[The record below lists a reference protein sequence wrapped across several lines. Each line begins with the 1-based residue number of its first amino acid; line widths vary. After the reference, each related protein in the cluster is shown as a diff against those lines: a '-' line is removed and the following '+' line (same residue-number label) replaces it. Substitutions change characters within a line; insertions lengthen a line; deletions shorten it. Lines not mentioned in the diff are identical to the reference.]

1 MISSSFNSAI
11 PIFSN
16 MKNKHLT
23 IISIGAWL
31 NIGLFYFLYLN
42 ELETILTGVF
52 KELTLIPSY
61 LCGILFPIW
70 LLIRVIKK
78 NIKP

>member
-1 MISSSFNSAI
+1 
-11 PIFSN
+11 
-16 MKNKHLT
+16 MKNKHLI

-70 LLIRVIKK
+70 LLIRIIKK
-78 NIKP
+78 TLNHRDIFLF

>member
-1 MISSSFNSAI
+1 
-11 PIFSN
+11 
-16 MKNKHLT
+16 MKNKHLI

-70 LLIRVIKK
+70 LLIRIITKI
-78 NIKP
+78 IKP

>member
-1 MISSSFNSAI
+1 V
-11 PIFSN
+11 
-16 MKNKHLT
+16 KNKHLI

-61 LCGILFPIW
+61 LCGILFPVW
-70 LLIRVIKK
+70 LLIRIITKK
-78 NIKP
+78 PKP

>member
-1 MISSSFNSAI
+1 
-11 PIFSN
+11 
-16 MKNKHLT
+16 MKNKHII
-23 IISIGAWL
+23 IISVGAWL

-61 LCGILFPIW
+61 LCGILFPVW
-70 LLIRVIKK
+70 LLIRVITKK
-78 NIKP
+78 VKP

>member
-1 MISSSFNSAI
+1 
-11 PIFSN
+11 
-16 MKNKHLT
+16 MKNKHLI

-42 ELETILTGVF
+42 ELETILIGVF

-61 LCGILFPIW
+61 LCGILFPVW
-70 LLIRVIKK
+70 LLIRIITKK
-78 NIKP
+78 VKP

>member
-1 MISSSFNSAI
+1 
-11 PIFSN
+11 
-16 MKNKHLT
+16 MKNKHLI

-61 LCGILFPIW
+61 LFGILFPIW
-70 LLIRVIKK
+70 LLIRIITKK
-78 NIKP
+78 VKP

>member
-1 MISSSFNSAI
+1 
-11 PIFSN
+11 
-16 MKNKHLT
+16 MKNKHLI

-42 ELETILTGVF
+42 ELETTLTGVF

-70 LLIRVIKK
+70 LLIRIIINNTKG
-78 NIKP
+78 KP

>member
-1 MISSSFNSAI
+1 MN
-11 PIFSN
+11 
-16 MKNKHLT
+16 NKHII
-23 IISIGAWL
+23 IISVGAWL

-61 LCGILFPIW
+61 LCGILFPVW
-70 LLIRVIKK
+70 LLIRVITKK
-78 NIKP
+78 VKP

>member
-1 MISSSFNSAI
+1 
-11 PIFSN
+11 
-16 MKNKHLT
+16 MKNKYLI

-42 ELETILTGVF
+42 ELETVLTGVF

-70 LLIRVIKK
+70 LLIRIITK
-78 NIKP
+78 NLKP

>member
-1 MISSSFNSAI
+1 
-11 PIFSN
+11 
-16 MKNKHLT
+16 MKNKHII
-23 IISIGAWL
+23 IISVGAWL

-61 LCGILFPIW
+61 LCGILFPVW
-70 LLIRVIKK
+70 LLIRIITKK
-78 NIKP
+78 VKP

>member
-1 MISSSFNSAI
+1 
-11 PIFSN
+11 
-16 MKNKHLT
+16 MKNKHLI

-61 LCGILFPIW
+61 LCGISFPVW
-70 LLIRVIKK
+70 LLIRIITKK
-78 NIKP
+78 VKP

>member
-1 MISSSFNSAI
+1 
-11 PIFSN
+11 
-16 MKNKHLT
+16 MKNKYLI

-61 LCGILFPIW
+61 LCGILFPVW
-70 LLIRVIKK
+70 LLIRIITKK
-78 NIKP
+78 VKP

>member
-1 MISSSFNSAI
+1 V
-11 PIFSN
+11 
-16 MKNKHLT
+16 KNKYLI

-42 ELETILTGVF
+42 ELETVLTGVF

-70 LLIRVIKK
+70 LLIRIITK
-78 NIKP
+78 NLKP

>member
-1 MISSSFNSAI
+1 
-11 PIFSN
+11 
-16 MKNKHLT
+16 MKNKYLI

-52 KELTLIPSY
+52 KELTLIPSF

-70 LLIRVIKK
+70 LLIRIITK
-78 NIKP
+78 NLKP

>member
-1 MISSSFNSAI
+1 
-11 PIFSN
+11 
-16 MKNKHLT
+16 MKNKHLI

-52 KELTLIPSY
+52 KELTLIPSF

-70 LLIRVIKK
+70 LLIRIITK
-78 NIKP
+78 NLNHRQSSSFSLGL

>member
-1 MISSSFNSAI
+1 V
-11 PIFSN
+11 
-16 MKNKHLT
+16 KNKHLI

-61 LCGILFPIW
+61 LCGILFPVW
-70 LLIRVIKK
+70 LLIRIITKK
-78 NIKP
+78 VKP

>member
-1 MISSSFNSAI
+1 V
-11 PIFSN
+11 
-16 MKNKHLT
+16 KNKHII
-23 IISIGAWL
+23 IISVGAWL

-61 LCGILFPIW
+61 LCGILFPVW
-70 LLIRVIKK
+70 LLIRIITKK
-78 NIKP
+78 VKP

>member
-1 MISSSFNSAI
+1 V
-11 PIFSN
+11 
-16 MKNKHLT
+16 KNKHLI

-61 LCGILFPIW
+61 LCGILFPVW
-70 LLIRVIKK
+70 LLIRVITKK
-78 NIKP
+78 VKP

>member
-1 MISSSFNSAI
+1 V
-11 PIFSN
+11 
-16 MKNKHLT
+16 KNKHII
-23 IISIGAWL
+23 IISVGAWL

-61 LCGILFPIW
+61 LCGILFPVW
-70 LLIRVIKK
+70 LLIRVITKK
-78 NIKP
+78 VKP

>member
-1 MISSSFNSAI
+1 
-11 PIFSN
+11 
-16 MKNKHLT
+16 MKNKHII

-42 ELETILTGVF
+42 ELETIFTGVF

-61 LCGILFPIW
+61 LCGILFPVW
-70 LLIRVIKK
+70 LLIRIITKK
-78 NIKP
+78 VKP